1 MKKLLI
7 FAACGVM
14 LASCLNQSN
23 SVSSDAVDEMLAA
36 PGMAVTPFQPAWLN
50 EDGKGIYPLSK
61 EARAKVCA
69 ILLAGKNRP
78 VPELAYQLDD
88 ENDEVEIPYD
98 LPISKEDLKE
108 LLNRM
113 GNEMKRSPFLKMK
126 SKGRNELHVKL
137 LNLYMMQFIRAYNI
151 GR

>member
-7 FAACGVM
+7 CAACGVM
-14 LASCLNQSN
+14 LASCLNQSY

-69 ILLAGKNRP
+69 ILLAGKNRH

-88 ENDEVEIPYD
+88 ENDPLAQNRFYLYASNGQCLAGTVMDTRVVMHDVVLSQEQEQELFALLKPY
-98 LPISKEDLKE
+98 LKKVFT
-108 LLNRM
+108 
-113 GNEMKRSPFLKMK
+113 GLK
-126 SKGRNELHVKL
+126 
-137 LNLYMMQFIRAYNI
+137 
-151 GR
+151 

>member
-7 FAACGVM
+7 CVACGVM
-14 LASCLNQSN
+14 LASCLNQSY

-69 ILLAGKNRP
+69 ILLAGKNRH

-88 ENDEVEIPYD
+88 ENDPLAQNRFYLYASNSQCLAGTVMDTRVVMHDVVLTEAQEQELFALLKPY
-98 LPISKEDLKE
+98 LKKVFT
-108 LLNRM
+108 
-113 GNEMKRSPFLKMK
+113 GLK
-126 SKGRNELHVKL
+126 
-137 LNLYMMQFIRAYNI
+137 
-151 GR
+151 

>member
-7 FAACGVM
+7 CAACGVM
-14 LASCLNQSN
+14 LASCLNQSY

-69 ILLAGKNRP
+69 ILLAGKNRH

-88 ENDEVEIPYD
+88 ENDPLAQNRFYLYASNGQCLAGTVMDARVVMHDVVLSEADEQALYKILKPY
-98 LPISKEDLKE
+98 LKNIFTG
-108 LLNRM
+108 LL
-113 GNEMKRSPFLKMK
+113 
-126 SKGRNELHVKL
+126 
-137 LNLYMMQFIRAYNI
+137 
-151 GR
+151 

>member
-7 FAACGVM
+7 CVACGVM
-14 LASCLNQSN
+14 LASCLNQSY

-69 ILLAGKNRP
+69 ILLAGTNRH

-88 ENDEVEIPYD
+88 ENDPLAQNRFYLYASNGQCLAGTVMDTRVVMHDVVLTEAQEQELFALLKPY
-98 LPISKEDLKE
+98 LKKVFT
-108 LLNRM
+108 
-113 GNEMKRSPFLKMK
+113 GLK
-126 SKGRNELHVKL
+126 
-137 LNLYMMQFIRAYNI
+137 
-151 GR
+151 

>member
-1 MKKLLI
+1 
-7 FAACGVM
+7 M
-14 LASCLNQSN
+14 LASQKKKLRTYWENTMT
-23 SVSSDAVDEMLAA
+23 VDER
-36 PGMAVTPFQPAWLN
+36 N
-50 EDGKGIYPLSK
+50 
-61 EARAKVCA
+61 A
-69 ILLAGKNRP
+69 IATLL
-78 VPELAYQLDD
+78 EHIDQLDD

>member
-7 FAACGVM
+7 CVACGVM
-14 LASCLNQSN
+14 LASCLNQSY
-23 SVSSDAVDEMLAA
+23 SVSRDAVDEMLAA

-69 ILLAGKNRP
+69 ILLAGKNRH

-88 ENDEVEIPYD
+88 ENDPLAQNRFYLYASNGQCLAGTVMDTRVMMHDVVLTEAQEQELFALLKPY
-98 LPISKEDLKE
+98 LKKVFT
-108 LLNRM
+108 
-113 GNEMKRSPFLKMK
+113 GLK
-126 SKGRNELHVKL
+126 
-137 LNLYMMQFIRAYNI
+137 
-151 GR
+151 

>member
-7 FAACGVM
+7 CAACGVM
-14 LASCLNQSN
+14 LASCLNQSY

-50 EDGKGIYPLSK
+50 EDGKGIHPLSK

-69 ILLAGKNRP
+69 ILLAGKNRH

-88 ENDEVEIPYD
+88 ENDPLAQNRFYLYASNGQCLAGTVMDTRVVMHDVVLTEAQEQELFALLKPY
-98 LPISKEDLKE
+98 LKKVFT
-108 LLNRM
+108 
-113 GNEMKRSPFLKMK
+113 GLK
-126 SKGRNELHVKL
+126 
-137 LNLYMMQFIRAYNI
+137 
-151 GR
+151 

>member
-7 FAACGVM
+7 CAACGLL
-14 LASCLNQSN
+14 LASCLNQSY

-36 PGMAVTPFQPAWLN
+36 PVMAVTPFQPAWLN

-69 ILLAGKNRP
+69 ILLAGKNRH

-88 ENDEVEIPYD
+88 ENDPLAQNRFYLYASNGQCLAGTVMDTRVVMHDVVLTEAQEQELFALLKPY
-98 LPISKEDLKE
+98 LKKVFT
-108 LLNRM
+108 
-113 GNEMKRSPFLKMK
+113 GLK
-126 SKGRNELHVKL
+126 
-137 LNLYMMQFIRAYNI
+137 
-151 GR
+151 

>member
-7 FAACGVM
+7 CAACGLL
-14 LASCLNQSN
+14 LASCLNQSY

-36 PGMAVTPFQPAWLN
+36 PVMAVTPFQPAWLN

-69 ILLAGKNRP
+69 ILLAGKNRH

-88 ENDEVEIPYD
+88 ENDPLAQNRFYLYASNGQCLAGTVMDTRVVMHDVVLTEAQEQDLFALLKPY
-98 LPISKEDLKE
+98 LKKVFT
-108 LLNRM
+108 
-113 GNEMKRSPFLKMK
+113 GLK
-126 SKGRNELHVKL
+126 
-137 LNLYMMQFIRAYNI
+137 
-151 GR
+151 

>member
-7 FAACGVM
+7 CAAGGGM
-14 LASCLNQSN
+14 LASCLNQGS

-69 ILLAGKNRP
+69 ILLAGKNRH

-88 ENDEVEIPYD
+88 ENDPLAQNRFYLYASNGQCLAGTVMDTRVVMHDVVLTEAQEQELFALLKPY
-98 LPISKEDLKE
+98 LKKVFT
-108 LLNRM
+108 
-113 GNEMKRSPFLKMK
+113 GLK
-126 SKGRNELHVKL
+126 
-137 LNLYMMQFIRAYNI
+137 
-151 GR
+151 

>member
-7 FAACGVM
+7 CAACGLL
-14 LASCLNQSN
+14 LASCLNQSY

-69 ILLAGKNRP
+69 ILLAGRNRH

-88 ENDEVEIPYD
+88 ENDPLAQNRFYLYASNGQCLAGTVLDTRVVMHDVVLTQEQE
-98 LPISKEDLKE
+98 KE
-108 LLNRM
+108 LFSL
-113 GNEMKRSPFLKMK
+113 LKPYLK
-126 SKGRNELHVKL
+126 KVFTGLK
-137 LNLYMMQFIRAYNI
+137 
-151 GR
+151 